1 MTPHYT
7 KYTYTLFTDIINHNN
22 RNVTHNYSHSQDR
35 NVVHVD
41 CNVVHIDCNEGHVVT

>member
-1 MTPHYT
+1 M
-7 KYTYTLFTDIINHNN
+7 DIINHNN

-41 CNVVHIDCNEGHVVT
+41 CNVVHVDCNVVHVDRNEGRVVT